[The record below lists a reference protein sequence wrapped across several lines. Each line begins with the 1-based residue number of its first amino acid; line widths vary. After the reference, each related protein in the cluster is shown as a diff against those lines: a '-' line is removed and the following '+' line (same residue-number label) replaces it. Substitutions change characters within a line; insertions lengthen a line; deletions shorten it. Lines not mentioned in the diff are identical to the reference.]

1 MSSDTPREL
10 PPYRAVLVV
19 DTKGFGSN
27 NDVVQASI
35 ADTIYNVVA
44 RAFERAG
51 LAHVLEGALFPHNT
65 GDGFGMGFETRY
77 LPAVVSLFFDALQ
90 TELAEQDARMRSLPG
105 RASLRMRA
113 SLNVGP
119 VRDVDPDGKAS
130 VVGTTV
136 VTAHRLLDADP
147 VRRVLTGSDPE
158 QTFVSAVLSQRVFE
172 DVLASGYATL
182 PPSRVAE
189 VPVRVKEFTG
199 TVYLYVPNPSGDL
212 LRDGFGSSPE
222 YREKLVAAEAER
234 EREAPV
240 SKGTK
245 NVIRDVKSS
254 GTIFQVGNMHGNI
267 TGYPDR

>member
-27 NDVVQASI
+27 NDVVQAAI
-35 ADTIYNVVA
+35 ADTIHDVVA

-90 TELAEQDARMRSLPG
+90 TELAEQNARMRSRPG

-119 VRDVDPDGKAS
+119 VRDVDPEGNAS

-136 VTAHRLLDADP
+136 VTAHRLLDAEP

-172 DVLASGYATL
+172 DVLASGYATVAV
-182 PPSRVAE
+182 SRVAE

-212 LRDGFGSSPE
+212 LRDGFGSNPE
-222 YREKLVAAEAER
+222 YREKLAAAEVER
-234 EREAPV
+234 EREAR
-240 SKGTK
+240 SSRATRNIIRGGTH
-245 NVIRDVKSS
+245 S
-254 GTIFQVGNMHGNI
+254 GPTIQVGHLHGGLNQ
-267 TGYPDR
+267 R